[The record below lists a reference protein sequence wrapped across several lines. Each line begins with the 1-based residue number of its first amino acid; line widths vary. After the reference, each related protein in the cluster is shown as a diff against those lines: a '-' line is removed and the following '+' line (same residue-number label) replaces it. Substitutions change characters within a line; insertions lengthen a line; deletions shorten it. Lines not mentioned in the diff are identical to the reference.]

1 MQVMPEPNK
10 RRKTMGLFDALVD
23 VVSMPVRV
31 AVDVVKLP
39 KQIAEGDDLF
49 ENTGKG
55 IKKIERDLED

>member
-1 MQVMPEPNK
+1 
-10 RRKTMGLFDALVD
+10 MGLFDALVD